1 MGFLSNDTP
10 APTSPP
16 PPPPLPPAAHP
27 ATAASGAVQATAD
40 QAKKR
45 AQMAAGAGFSG
56 TDVTKGQAA
65 APSTAKA
72 TLLGDTDK

>member
-1 MGFLSNDTP
+1 MGFLTP
-10 APTSPP
+10 DAPAAPP

-27 ATAASGAVQATAD
+27 ATLASGEVQATAD
-40 QAKKR
+40 QARKR
-45 AQMAAGAGFSG
+45 AQMAAGGGSSG
-56 TDVTKGQAA
+56 TDLTGGKAA